1 MFVSGLIV
9 DADADKL
16 EQVKCELL
24 KLGCTEI
31 NSVLDDGKIVVVV
44 ESKDIESEA
53 QLSKMIA
60 DIDGVLGV
68 NLAYHHFGDD
78 EQA

>member
-9 DADADKL
+9 DAAADKL
-16 EQVKCELL
+16 EQVKNELQ
-24 KLGCTEI
+24 KLDSIEI

-78 EQA
+78 EKV